1 MKALTNSQMALLIQE
16 KVQNNVIEVGRDFTY
31 YDTDIKKERKD
42 ILCKVVFSWCGN
54 VCKVALQL
62 YKIGWVGYRELI
74 HTDRKKIEK
83 LIREIQ

>member
-16 KVQNNVIEVGRDFTY
+16 KVQNNSIEIGRDFTY

-42 ILCKVVFSWCGN
+42 ILCNVNFSWNGN
-54 VCKVALQL
+54 VCKVALKL
-62 YKIGWVGYRELI
+62 YSFGWIGYRELI
-74 HTDRKKIEK
+74 HADRKKVEK